1 MELSQI
7 VTDNMKNSQALIAG
21 VRDEKIAIPLS
32 SVLSIENVAVSEI
45 NTVNFEDV
53 IYLRGQV
60 IPLVYMDKLFNLEE
74 AKKESLNINV
84 VICMY
89 KDTYLG
95 LVVDELFG
103 QEDIDKKS
111 MGILD
116 NENRFFSGATILD
129 DAVALVLD
137 VESLIA

>member
-1 MELSQI
+1 MSLGQK
-7 VTDNMKNSQALIAG
+7 MKNVSLNATLNLKKLAKNVKTDLRING
-21 VRDEKIAIPLS
+21 YFEKFS
-32 SVLSIENVAVSEI
+32 SD
-45 NTVNFEDV
+45 TPF
-53 IYLRGQV
+53 
-60 IPLVYMDKLFNLEE
+60 
-74 AKKESLNINV
+74 SLDAELKNINV

-116 NENRFFSGATILD
+116 NDNRFFSGATILE

>member
-1 MELSQI
+1 MESTQI
-7 VTDNMKNSQALIAG
+7 ATIDKINSQALIAG

-32 SVLSIENVAVSEI
+32 AVLSIENVSVSDI
-45 NTVNFEDV
+45 NKVNFEDV

-60 IPLVYMDKLFNLEE
+60 IPLVYMGKLFDCEDSETQSSNL
-74 AKKESLNINV
+74 NV

-95 LVVDELFG
+95 LVVDQLFG
-103 QEDIDKKS
+103 QDDIDPKS
-111 MGILD
+111 LGILD
-116 NENRFFSGATILD
+116 DNNRFFSGAAIMD
-129 DAVALVLD
+129 DAVALILD

>member
-1 MELSQI
+1 MIKKKS
-7 VTDNMKNSQALIAG
+7 KALIAG

-32 SVLSIENVAVSEI
+32 AVLSIENVPVSEI
-45 NTVNFEDV
+45 NSVNFEDV

-60 IPLVYMDKLFNLEE
+60 IPLVYMDNLFDLGE
-74 AKKESLNINV
+74 AKVKTDNINV

-95 LVVDELFG
+95 LVVDQLFG

-111 MGILD
+111 LGILD
-116 NENRFFSGATILD
+116 DNQFFKGATILN
-129 DAVALVLD
+129 DAIALILD